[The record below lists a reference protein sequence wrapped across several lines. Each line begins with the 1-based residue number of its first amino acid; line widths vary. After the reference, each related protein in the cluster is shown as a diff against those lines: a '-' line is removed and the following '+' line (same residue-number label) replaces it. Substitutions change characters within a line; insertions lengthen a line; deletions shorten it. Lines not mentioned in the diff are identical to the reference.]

1 MIRRY
6 GTIEDLLCSSTNKV
20 DAEEE
25 MNQFND
31 LPKMLM
37 DVHQGYN
44 QLLDDDEK
52 EKDDEWFD

>member
-1 MIRRY
+1 MSVN
-6 GTIEDLLCSSTNKV
+6 GEQWGATFDV
-20 DAEEE
+20 EEE
-25 MNQFND
+25 MNKFND

>member
-1 MIRRY
+1 
-6 GTIEDLLCSSTNKV
+6 
-20 DAEEE
+20 